1 MQDVCCPESCRNV
14 YHVARIHV
22 AMCESCHMTHI
33 HTYTHAHTLHIAI
46 YHVARNHVAMCESCH
61 MTHIHT
67 YTHIRT
73 RTHAHTLHVA
83 MHHVAMDHVAMC
95 KACHM
100 TEACLLCKI
109 MSHTAPSY
117 AALCIPRPLMN
128 KRHDN
133 TEICVGNVSRMRVS
147 HVT

>member
-1 MQDVCCPESCRNV
+1 MRDVCCPESCRNV
-14 YHVARIHV
+14 
-22 AMCESCHMTHI
+22 
-33 HTYTHAHTLHIAI
+33 

-67 YTHIRT
+67 YTHIHT
-73 RTHAHTLHVA
+73 RIHAHTYTHIHTYTHAHTLHVA
-83 MHHVAMDHVAMC
+83 MYHVGMDHVAMDHVAMC
-95 KACHM
+95 EACHM

-109 MSHTAPSY
+109 MSHIAPSY

-133 TEICVGNVSRMRVS
+133 TEICEGNVSRMRVS